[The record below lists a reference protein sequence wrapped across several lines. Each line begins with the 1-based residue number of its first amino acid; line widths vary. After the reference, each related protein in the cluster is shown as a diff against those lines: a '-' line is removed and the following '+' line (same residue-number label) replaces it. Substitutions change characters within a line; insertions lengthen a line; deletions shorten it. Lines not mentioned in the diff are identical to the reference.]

1 MRLPLASL
9 LLVLVAGC
17 APAYTVSKYRAASA
31 HPARLELRAHDAFR
45 NSDHLTLSIETR
57 ASCEQ
62 KPDLATVAEL
72 HSNRDLLLRDKSSY
86 SASGWVEPD
95 KPHLLRLWHVS
106 SDGAVS
112 TTCGN
117 SGIWRFEPDKSYI
130 LEVRNWSS
138 RGGTGGDTQA
148 LTHAAVAPA
157 EHPALGVARTDQR
170 GGQGH
175 VSARVRGH
183 DPVGRKNR
191 VEVHQCT
198 T

>member
-1 MRLPLASL
+1 MRLLLAPL
-9 LLVLVAGC
+9 LLALMAGC
-17 APAYTVSKYRAASA
+17 APAYTVSKYRVASA

-86 SASGWVEPD
+86 SASGWIEPGM
-95 KPHLLRLWHVS
+95 PHLLRLWHVS

-112 TTCGN
+112 TACGN

-138 RGGTGGDTQA
+138 RGGTGKELFGKFGCEWSMTE
-148 LTHAAVAPA
+148 A
-157 EHPALGVARTDQR
+157 ETGRPLLPETTLV
-170 GGQGH
+170 GQ
-175 VSARVRGH
+175 
-183 DPVGRKNR
+183 PV
-191 VEVHQCT
+191 CADD
-198 T
+198 